1 MLMRN
6 AFVKFGVC
14 KPGIYVSRI
23 QTRIVPD
30 DMGPSE
36 WEEVSRELKYVVTA
50 AFKYFMMYSSIAEA
64 T

>member
-1 MLMRN
+1 MRN
-6 AFVKFGVC
+6 TFVKFGVC

-30 DMGPSE
+30 DTWPFE
-36 WEEVSRELKYVVTA
+36 CKEVSRELKYVVTA

>member
-1 MLMRN
+1 M
-6 AFVKFGVC
+6 
-14 KPGIYVSRI
+14 YVSRI